1 MRFDDCE
8 TVVRFHDVELIAVAE
23 KLRDM
28 ESKIALLQEAERELG
43 QQLKDLLAYI
53 ELMPLNSEQANQYKE
68 IFRRLYT
75 AVGRLENSASD

>member
-23 KLRDM
+23 KLHVM

-43 QQLKDLLAYI
+43 QQLKDLLTYM
-53 ELMPLNSEQANQYKE
+53 ELMPLNSEQANRYKE
-68 IFRRLYT
+68 IFRRLYA